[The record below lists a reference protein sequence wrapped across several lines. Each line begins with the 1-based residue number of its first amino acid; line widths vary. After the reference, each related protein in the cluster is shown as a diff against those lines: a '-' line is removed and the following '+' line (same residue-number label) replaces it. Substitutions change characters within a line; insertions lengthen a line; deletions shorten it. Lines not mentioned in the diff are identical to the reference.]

1 MNYNFYL
8 RENQILIYSFPLA
21 LFRSS
26 LLCFY
31 GFFLTL
37 TPDPKSLKKA
47 LISRSFRF
55 HFLQTKNMSVG
66 IRQPRLFLSV
76 TTVGVDIQDWG

>member
-1 MNYNFYL
+1 MAF
-8 RENQILIYSFPLA
+8 FP
-21 LFRSS
+21 
-26 LLCFY
+26 
-31 GFFLTL
+31 TL

-47 LISRSFRF
+47 LISRSFRY

-76 TTVGVDIQDWG
+76 TIVGVDITGLGVNGEVQEKRGYTNSDPYLRSQD